1 MISAIDIIDS
11 DLNYEPNSNNMVVSI
26 DFEWPIYDF
35 GSVKGNI
42 SVAQI
47 GLNLSNG
54 KRHRLVLSF
63 GLHTNNWQLLIW
75 LQRFLALAGVLFI
88 GRMIANDI
96 AKLKKYY

>member
-11 DLNYEPNSNNMVVSI
+11 DLNDEPNSKNMVVSI

-63 GLHTNNWQLLIW
+63 GLHTNNWQIIDMATAILSTGW
-75 LQRFLALAGVLFI
+75 CFI
-88 GRMIANDI
+88 YWEDDC
-96 AKLKKYY
+96 K